1 MLVDVTDQAGGG
13 EGDLRVSSETG
24 RRRPALPTDVVW
36 LWGVPFA
43 SLTLVGTTTAIA
55 ELVETGSPS
64 LIITANTH
72 YVMITEEHPDLRE
85 INAAAA
91 LILADGAPVVWAS
104 RWAGTPLP
112 ERVAGSD
119 LIFELS
125 RMAAARGYRLFFL
138 GGSEG
143 VADEAAR
150 RLAARYPGLQV
161 VGTEC
166 PPFREPTPEEE
177 AALVDRI
184 RAARPDILL
193 VAFGQPKGE
202 RWIFRN
208 LQRLEVPVCI
218 QVGASLD
225 FAAARIRRAPRWM
238 QKIGLEWAFRLG
250 LEPRRLFRR
259 YARNGWFLVRSAAKL
274 RQTPAAGPR

>member
-1 MLVDVTDQAGGG
+1 MHA
-13 EGDLRVSSETG
+13 
-24 RRRPALPTDVVW
+24 DVVW

-43 SLTLVGTTTAIA
+43 SLTLAGTTTAIA
-55 ELVETGSPS
+55 ELVEAGRPS

-138 GGSEG
+138 GGAEG

-177 AALVDRI
+177 AALADRI

-259 YARNGWFLVRSAAKL
+259 YARNGWFLVRSAAKSL